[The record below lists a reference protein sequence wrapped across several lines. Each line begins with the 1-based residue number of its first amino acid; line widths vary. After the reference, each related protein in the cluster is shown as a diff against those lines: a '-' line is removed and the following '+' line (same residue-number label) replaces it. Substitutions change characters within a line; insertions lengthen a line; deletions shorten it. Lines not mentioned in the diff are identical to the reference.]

1 MELRKKKSVTI
12 EPNYAN
18 IARAMEMQRNA
29 SPETFKGSV
38 FEDIYREALQQL
50 SKKIK

>member
-1 MELRKKKSVTI
+1 MELRKKKSANI
-12 EPNYAN
+12 EPNWEN

-29 SPETFKGSV
+29 NPETFKGSSY
-38 FEDIYREALQQL
+38 EDIYREALQQL